1 MVTNRQSWQLFWRQ
15 KNILSSVIAAYYGH
29 CTKLGDIAS
38 MLQKKDYHWSPGSH
52 SIRLLAQAVPQATL
66 FGWLFIYLSCFRTI
80 GLIFL
85 TLELHFNVQCQFLSQ
100 WSFATMAGS
109 ETLDMSHM
117 RRAGAW
123 CRWGP
128 WSLSSVPLIIRYYHN
143 NHPGTGGRLAW
154 DGTCW
159 DQWNIIGQVEQLFIH
174 SLAHPATSFKGRF
187 SASSASHYELNKLS
201 LVLSYFY
208 CLWWSVVV
216 GVFKYRS
223 WHQTFPADMKK
234 VMVWWST
241 LSCYVFSLITDH
253 LPCGSRSAPPRHAAR
268 AREREGDIIT
278 GHLHAAASWSAPV
291 HSYICK

>member
-1 MVTNRQSWQLFWRQ
+1 MSVSIAMKLRDNGWIWDIGHEPHEACWS
-15 KNILSSVIAAYYGH
+15 NGADEASCPLS
-29 CTKLGDIAS
+29 
-38 MLQKKDYHWSPGSH
+38 P
-52 SIRLLAQAVPQATL
+52 
-66 FGWLFIYLSCFRTI
+66 
-80 GLIFL
+80 
-85 TLELHFNVQCQFLSQ
+85 
-100 WSFATMAGS
+100 
-109 ETLDMSHM
+109 
-117 RRAGAW
+117 
-123 CRWGP
+123 
-128 WSLSSVPLIIRYYHN
+128 VPLIIRYYHN

-208 CLWWSVVV
+208 CLWWSVVLR
-216 GVFKYRS
+216 VFKYRS

-268 AREREGDIIT
+268 ARERGR
-278 GHLHAAASWSAPV
+278 GRHYYRASAASWSGLVPSNIIIIVYINRLSASFIKITNAARTL
-291 HSYICK
+291 HSTIMEAIISPP

>member
-1 MVTNRQSWQLFWRQ
+1 MVTWVAFN
-15 KNILSSVIAAYYGH
+15 SVI
-29 CTKLGDIAS
+29 
-38 MLQKKDYHWSPGSH
+38 GS
-52 SIRLLAQAVPQATL
+52 SCNAGNFIRVI
-66 FGWLFIYLSCFRTI
+66 IYLFVMFSNNRLNISYIRITF
-80 GLIFL
+80 
-85 TLELHFNVQCQFLSQ
+85 QCQFLSQ

-159 DQWNIIGQVEQLFIH
+159 DTWNIIGQVEQLFIH

-268 AREREGDIIT
+268 ARERGREGDIIT
-278 GHLHAAASWSAPV
+278 GHLQLHGLLRFIHIFVNKFRDTSKALEESNPV
-291 HSYICK
+291 IFPLIYICK